1 MKKAPFRRGFLYET
15 AVQIYVWRLDDASFT
30 NTPAIIKENEFIVI
44 VGKETAYHGTPNYG
58 TSFTL
63 FHKGGLCKTVPWI
76 AVENFKKCLK

>member
-15 AVQIYVWRLDDASFT
+15 ATQIYVWMYDDASFT
-30 NTPAIIKENEFIVI
+30 NAPTIIKENEFIVI
-44 VGKETAYHGTPNYG
+44 VGKETTHHGTPNYG

-63 FHKGGLCKTVPWI
+63 FHKGGLCKTVPWF